1 MYRFTLIGT
10 WKGQFWRSVLAR
22 FQSSTQSPLAFRPA
36 SDPHAECIFAPKAFC
51 PLSNKCPLY
60 VVLRPHSP
68 TNMFIV
74 FVLCLV
80 FFKYFFHSLSLL
92 AIHILLDFPAYFPFF
107 LGHLCNI
114 LFLFRVISLS
124 GSKNYY
130 LSFSLSH
137 LPCLSV

>member
-36 SDPHAECIFAPKAFC
+36 GDPHAECIFAPKAFC
-51 PLSNKCPLY
+51 LLSNKCTLY
-60 VVLRPHSP
+60 VVLRPHFP

-80 FFKYFFHSLSLL
+80 FFKYFFHSLFTTRNSYSVRFSR
-92 AIHILLDFPAYFPFF
+92 IFPFF
-107 LGHLCNI
+107 QGHLCNI
-114 LFLFRVISLS
+114 LFIFRVISL
-124 GSKNYY
+124 
-130 LSFSLSH
+130 
-137 LPCLSV
+137 

>member
-36 SDPHAECIFAPKAFC
+36 GDPHAECIFAPKAFC
-51 PLSNKCPLY
+51 LLSNKCTLY

-68 TNMFIV
+68 ANMFIV

-92 AIHILLDFPAYFPFF
+92 AIHILLDFSAYFPFF
-107 LGHLCNI
+107 KAICVTF
-114 LFLFRVISLS
+114 FLYFGSFHFKVQRIIISVFR
-124 GSKNYY
+124 
-130 LSFSLSH
+130 
-137 LPCLSV
+137 